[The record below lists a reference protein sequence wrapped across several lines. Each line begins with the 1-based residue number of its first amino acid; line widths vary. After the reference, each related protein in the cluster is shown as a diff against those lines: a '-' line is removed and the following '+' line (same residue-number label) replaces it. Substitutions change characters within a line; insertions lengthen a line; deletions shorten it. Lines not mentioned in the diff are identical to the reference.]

1 MHGAG
6 VCLVNDIEPSRA
18 GRFEVTAQDPD
29 SRARCGLLYT
39 VHGAVETPL
48 FLPVGTYGAVR
59 SIAAWELEGMG
70 FQMLLA
76 NTYHLALRPGMEV
89 IEEHGGLHR
98 FMGWERAILTDSGG
112 YQVFSLAGFR
122 RLSDEGVEFRSH
134 IDGSL
139 HRLTP
144 ESAMALQRRLGSDIA
159 MVLDECLH
167 YPASYDY
174 ACKAVE
180 RTLAWAARCLEEPR
194 APGQLVFGIVQGG
207 EYEDLRERC
216 AAELV
221 RLGFD
226 GYAVGGVSVGE
237 PEPVL
242 LEWAQRTARML
253 PESRPRYLMG
263 VGMFNQMVEAVSAG
277 IDMFDCVMPT
287 RFARNGTAFTR
298 EGRYPVKSALY
309 RYDDTP
315 LEEGCGCPVCRR
327 YSRGYVRHLLN
338 VNESLGMRLLTM
350 HNLYCYKE
358 FVQRMREAIASGR
371 FSAFRRETAAKYSRV
386 RRDHLERVRQKR

>member
-1 MHGAG
+1 MNN
-6 VCLVNDIEPSRA
+6 VEPSRTD
-18 GRFEVTAQDPD
+18 RFEITARDPN
-29 SRARCGLLYT
+29 SQARCARLYT
-39 VHGAVETPL
+39 AHCVVETPL
-48 FLPVGTYGAVR
+48 FMPVGTCGAVR
-59 SIAAWELEGMG
+59 SIAAWELEEAG
-70 FQMLLA
+70 FQMLVA
-76 NTYHLALRPGMEV
+76 NTYHLAVRPGVEV
-89 IEEHGGLHR
+89 VEEHGGLHG
-98 FMGWERAILTDSGG
+98 FMGWGRAILTDSAG
-112 YQVFSLAGFR
+112 YQVFSLAGFC
-122 RLSDEGVEFRSH
+122 RLSDEGVEFQSH

-139 HRLTP
+139 HWLTP
-144 ESAMALQRRLGSDIA
+144 AGAMALQRRLGSDIA

-167 YPASYDY
+167 YPVPYDY

-207 EYEDLRERC
+207 KYEDLRGRC

-237 PEPVL
+237 PEGLL
-242 LEWAQRTARML
+242 LEWARRSARML
-253 PESRPRYLMG
+253 PEDRPRYLMG

-309 RYDDTP
+309 RHDEAP

-338 VNESLGMRLLTM
+338 VKESLGMRLLTM
-350 HNLYCYKE
+350 HNLYCYQD
-358 FVQRMREAIASGR
+358 FVQQMREAISRGS
-371 FSAFRRETAAKYSRV
+371 FSVFRQQVAANYSRI
-386 RRDHLERVRQKR
+386 RRDHLERVRQHRQGG